1 MKILGKTDIGR
12 VRQMNQDCYCAGEHD
27 SGMNWVVVCDGMGGP
42 AGGNIASS
50 TAAKILS
57 DNITLKYKKNM
68 SRRSL
73 KNLLLTAV
81 NAANVNVYEM
91 SVSNAELEGMGT
103 TAVAAIIEKGVAHII
118 NVGDSRA
125 YILND
130 SGIVQVTKDHS
141 FVQQMIDYGKLTP
154 DEAKTHPHKNIITRA
169 VGIKE
174 DVDAD
179 YFEVE
184 MSKNDILL
192 LCTDGLT
199 NNLSDSD
206 IYSTVTENKSNDFID
221 VLVDMA
227 NENGGSDNITVV
239 AVLGQ

>member
-12 VRQMNQDCYCAGEHD
+12 VRPTNQDCYCAGEHD
-27 SGMNWVVVCDGMGGP
+27 SGMAWVVVCDGMGGP

-50 TAAKILS
+50 TAAKVLS
-57 DNITLKYKKNM
+57 DNINLKYKKNM
-68 SRRSL
+68 SRRSI

-81 NAANVNVYEM
+81 NAANINVYDM
-91 SVSNAELEGMGT
+91 STSNEELEGMGT

-125 YILND
+125 YILNEN
-130 SGIVQVTKDHS
+130 GINQVTKDHS
-141 FVQQMIDYGKLTP
+141 LVQQMVDCGRLTP
-154 DEAKTHPHKNIITRA
+154 DEAKTHPHRNIITKA

-174 DVDAD
+174 IMDAD
-179 YFEVE
+179 YFEIE
-184 MSKNDILL
+184 LSKDDVLL

-199 NNLSDSD
+199 NNLSDED
-206 IYSTVTENKSNDFID
+206 IYSIVSENKSNEFID
-221 VLVDMA
+221 ILVDRA

-239 AVLGQ
+239 AVID

>member
-27 SGMNWVVVCDGMGGP
+27 SGMTWVVVCDGMGGP

-68 SRRSL
+68 SRRSV

-81 NAANVNVYEM
+81 SAANVNVYEM
-91 SVSNAELEGMGT
+91 STSNEELEGMGT
-103 TAVAAIIEKGVAHII
+103 TAVATVVEKGIAHIV

-125 YILND
+125 YIINE
-130 SGIVQVTKDHS
+130 SGIAQITKDHS
-141 FVQQMIDYGKLTP
+141 LVQQMVDCGKLTP
-154 DEAKTHPHKNIITRA
+154 EEAKTHPHKNIITRA
-169 VGIKE
+169 VGIKDSV
-174 DVDAD
+174 DVD
-179 YFEVE
+179 YYEIEV
-184 MSKNDILL
+184 SKNDILL

-199 NNLSDSD
+199 NNLSDED
-206 IYSTVTENKSNDFID
+206 IYSIVTENKSNDFID
-221 VLVDMA
+221 ILINQS

-239 AVLGQ
+239 AVMG

>member
-1 MKILGKTDIGR
+1 
-12 VRQMNQDCYCAGEHD
+12 MNQDCYCAGEHD
-27 SGMNWVVVCDGMGGP
+27 SGMTWIVVCDGMGGP

-68 SRRSL
+68 SRRSV
-73 KNLLLTAV
+73 KNLLLTAIS
-81 NAANVNVYEM
+81 AANVNVYEM
-91 SVSNAELEGMGT
+91 SISNRELEGMGT

-125 YILND
+125 YILNEN
-130 SGIVQVTKDHS
+130 GIAQVTKDHS
-141 FVQQMIDYGKLTP
+141 LVQQMIDYGKLTP

-169 VGIKE
+169 VGIK
-174 DVDAD
+174 DNVDAD
-179 YFEVE
+179 YFEIE
-184 MSKNDILL
+184 MNKDDILI

-199 NNLSDSD
+199 NNLSDED
-206 IYSTVTENKSNDFID
+206 IYSIVTENKSSDFID
-221 VLVDMA
+221 ILVNQA

-239 AVLGQ
+239 AAMG

>member
-12 VRQMNQDCYCAGEHD
+12 VRPTNQDCYCAGEHEA
-27 SGMNWVVVCDGMGGP
+27 GMTWVVVCDGMGGP

-50 TAAKILS
+50 TAAKVLS

-68 SRRSL
+68 SRRSI

-81 NAANVNVYEM
+81 NAANINVYDM
-91 SVSNAELEGMGT
+91 SMSNDELAGMGT

-118 NVGDSRA
+118 NIGDSRA
-125 YILND
+125 YILNEN
-130 SGIVQVTKDHS
+130 GITQVTIDHS
-141 FVQQMIDYGKLTP
+141 LVQQMVDCGKLTRE
-154 DEAKTHPHKNIITRA
+154 EAKTHPHKNIITRA

-174 DVDAD
+174 TVEAD
-179 YFEVE
+179 YFELELNKGDV
-184 MSKNDILL
+184 LL

-199 NNLSDSD
+199 NNLSDED
-206 IYSTVTENKSNDFID
+206 IYAVISENKSNEFID
-221 VLVDMA
+221 ILVDRA

-239 AVLGQ
+239 AAMD